1 MSDIRELVMDTETTG
16 LEPGEHRIVEIGVV
30 EMLNHVPTGRTY
42 HQYINPRRSMP
53 SEAEAIHGI
62 SEAFL
67 ADKPVFEDVGQAFID
82 FIGDGILIIHNAKF
96 DVKFLNFELGRLNKA
111 PIQMNR
117 VIDTL
122 EMARKRFPGAQN
134 SLDGLC
140 RRFKVDSAKR
150 VKHGALLDSE
160 LLADVYIELIG
171 GRQGGFSLDV
181 AKQETVIEKKI
192 GTDGPALPRGK
203 PRPNLLSA
211 IEKSAHEAFVK
222 TLGDTPI
229 WTNSD
234 ANKSS

>member
-1 MSDIRELVMDTETTG
+1 MSHIRELVMDTETTG

-30 EMLNHVPTGRTY
+30 EMINHVPTGRTY

-62 SEAFL
+62 SEEFL
-67 ADKPVFEDVGQAFID
+67 ADKPIFEDVGQAFVD
-82 FIGDGILIIHNAKF
+82 FIGDGTLVIHNAKF

-111 PIQMNR
+111 PIQMDR

-122 EMARKRFPGAQN
+122 EVARNRFPGAQN

-140 RRFKVDSAKR
+140 RRFKIDSAKR

-171 GRQGGFSLDV
+171 GRQGGLSLDV
-181 AKQETVIEKKI
+181 AAQETVVEQKI
-192 GTDGPALPRGK
+192 GVSGPARSRGK
-203 PRPNLLSA
+203 PRPSLLSEA
-211 IEKSAHEAFVK
+211 ENSAHEAFIL
-222 TLGDTPI
+222 TLGEAPAWHQT
-229 WTNSD
+229 
-234 ANKSS
+234 KEG